1 MRWLKYGIAV
11 LVGLAL
17 FCGGGAFYW
26 FLTHYSADKNESIQI
41 AQNFKAS
48 APIEPTH
55 FYTFLSFSASPELS
69 IKPTLDKED
78 KASLER
84 IFDSITQKI
93 KQDSLCTGGSYSI
106 EPTFDFKDGKE
117 IPQGQRISASIECNF
132 PIDRL
137 QDYKNLLKSINASL
151 EGKVLLSTPALE
163 PTTTPERL
171 QEVQFQLT
179 EKILKEVDERLQAY
193 SKQLKKKCKVEEIA
207 FLHPSGM
214 NDPTTPPA
222 NIKEGANVLNATALF
237 RCY

>member
-11 LVGLAL
+11 LVSLVL

-26 FLTHYSADKNESIQI
+26 FLSHYAGKSEGMEI

-69 IKPTLDKED
+69 VKPMLDRED
-78 KASLER
+78 RASLER
-84 IFDSITQKI
+84 IFDTISQKI

-117 IPQGQRISASIECNF
+117 VPQGQRISASIECNF
-132 PIDRL
+132 PTERL
-137 QDYKNLLKSINASL
+137 QDYKNLIKSINASL

-179 EKILKEVDERLQAY
+179 EKILKEIDERVQAY
-193 SKQLKKKCKVEEIA
+193 NKQLKKKCKVEEIA

-214 NDPTTPPA
+214 NELNAT
-222 NIKEGANVLNATALF
+222 NIKEEANILNATALF
-237 RCY
+237 KCY